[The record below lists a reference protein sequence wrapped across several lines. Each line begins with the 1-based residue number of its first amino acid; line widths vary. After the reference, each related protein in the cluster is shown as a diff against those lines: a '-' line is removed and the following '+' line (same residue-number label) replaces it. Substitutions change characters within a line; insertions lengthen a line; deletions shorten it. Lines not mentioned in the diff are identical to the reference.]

1 MSKRQ
6 PFLPYTQS
14 SCSSSSFEASK
25 PQGLTAKPTL
35 LFPFFLLFFLQVA
48 IERGGKG
55 VKKTSLPRYYASSSR
70 RRKQGLPLPRNY
82 PSIHLTR
89 PETLVPRK
97 GVISPLEPDLDS
109 SPLASAL
116 SFMARLPVTGFRPGF
131 CVMPCFRQFQLCLR
145 NTRITSSSPYS

>member
-55 VKKTSLPRYYASSSR
+55 VKKTSVITRRSR